1 VARLGHGPQKADGI
15 LTRKVVMEQR
25 RAHQVVAAWK
35 AFGQNVSGKEVRFN
49 APPFG
54 LAAGMLQRYGARVAS
69 VDHQRNTRPMGP
81 AGHVDHHVSSSAS
94 DVQKPQR
101 QTHSPVVADSPHME
115 DLPPYS
121 CGHQRDP
128 VHARQ
133 RPESRDVSRWIE
145 ILRVHELGLPMPAV

>member
-1 VARLGHGPQKADGI
+1 M
-15 LTRKVVMEQR
+15 TRE
-25 RAHQVVAAWK
+25 AC
-35 AFGQNVSGKEVRFN
+35 
-49 APPFG
+49 P
-54 LAAGMLQRYGARVAS
+54 AAGALPWADECPPQRPEPTIPPLTHRPPNPKTVAIRRTS
-69 VDHQRNTRPMGP
+69 TTPRAAAAPKSNALSWDRISTEIGP

-101 QTHSPVVADSPHME
+101 QTHPPVVADSTHME